1 MGLEFN
7 LSDGT
12 ILAIKPDLGA
22 KLLRLSQRDASG
34 KESSVEIP
42 FDDLKEITK
51 KIVEIVKFFI

>member
-12 ILAIKPDLGA
+12 LLVIKPDL
-22 KLLRLSQRDASG
+22 KSKFLRLIQRDLTG
-34 KESSVEIP
+34 KETSIEIP

-51 KIVEIVKFFI
+51 KIVDLVKIFI